1 MFNTF
6 LSVQVSVLYGKNVV
20 GFPSGQ
26 KRRYRVHIYFCLIC
40 EAFQMFNTFLS
51 VYSSIDVARRRYG
64 GAHPS
69 NRDDDDN
76 NNSLPYSRFVLFVL
90 VLVADVVAFAF
101 VVHVHR
107 LRDFKL
113 FLIA

>member
-51 VYSSIDVARRRYG
+51 VYSSIDIDVARRCY

-69 NRDDDDN
+69 NRDNN

>member
-51 VYSSIDVARRRYG
+51 VYSSIDIDVARRCY

-69 NRDDDDN
+69 NRDN
-76 NNSLPYSRFVLFVL
+76 NNSLPCSRFVLFVL

>member
-51 VYSSIDVARRRYG
+51 VYSSIDIDVARRCY

-69 NRDDDDN
+69 NRDN
-76 NNSLPYSRFVLFVL
+76 NNSLPCSRFVLFVL

-107 LRDFKL
+107 LWDFKL
-113 FLIA
+113 SSIA